1 MVKAVG
7 LTCIINFEVAVS
19 PRKVQMRNKFVWP
32 KNKPLVCCQ
41 VHILLFFFWYTD
53 VFTPSI
59 VVHCVYAL
67 CYRVQSE
74 LYMMYVVVCG

>member
-19 PRKVQMRNKFVWP
+19 PPRKVQMRNKFVWP
-32 KNKPLVCCQ
+32 NNKPRL
-41 VHILLFFFWYTD
+41 HSIWYTD